1 MRSLR
6 LAVTLFP
13 VLVFAGLSG
22 CSSVSYHKDD
32 YRIENGVLMKGD
44 NDFTMRA
51 IHVPGLGATGGV
63 LSEMV
68 PALAEIAAN
77 GGNAV
82 AFDLSGISEDGA
94 RIDMAAAETVSAI
107 AERVK
112 GQNMYAVVRIVTPEE
127 SPEYRAAAVATAAAA
142 LKDEGRVVYWIDAP
156 DSAALVEAFKSH
168 AKGRVVAAASGG
180 DIVVLSEAPGEAPG
194 QPVMLVGGVLPDLE
208 DTDTHFVLPPGAA
221 SYAAL
226 EEASL
231 TEAEKQGWTPDNAVL
246 SEEEREEG
254 FIALFNGRDLSG
266 WWFSGDNE
274 NGFEVRDGAIEW
286 VESGARSIKTVNRY
300 DNFILRL
307 EYRIEDG
314 GNSGIFLRAPRAS
327 RESKIG
333 MEFQIR
339 GDHGVEPTN
348 DQTGAIYMVA
358 VPLVNASNPSP
369 EWNEV
374 EIMLDGPKLRAV
386 LNGQLIQDIDL
397 DEDEELRYRLRR
409 GFIGLQDHS
418 DYVAFR
424 NVRIKPL

>member
-6 LAVTLFP
+6 LTATIVS
-13 VLVFAGLSG
+13 VLALLGLSG
-22 CSSVSYHKDD
+22 CASVSYHKDD
-32 YRIENGVLMKGD
+32 YRVEDGVLMKGD

-51 IHVPGLGATGGV
+51 IHVPGLGASGGT

-82 AFDLSGISEDGA
+82 AFDLSGISEDGTL
-94 RIDMAAAETVSAI
+94 IDMAAAETVSAI

-112 GQNMYAVVRIVTPEE
+112 GQNMYAIVRVVTPEE
-127 SPEYRAAAVATAAAA
+127 SPEYRAAAVVTAAAA
-142 LKDEGRVVYWIDAP
+142 LADEGRVVYWIDAP
-156 DSAALVEAFKSH
+156 DSAALAEAFKEH
-168 AKGRVVAAASGG
+168 AKGRVVAAEAGG
-180 DIVVLSEAPGEAPG
+180 DIAVRRDAPTETAA
-194 QPVMLVGGVLPDLE
+194 QPVMVVGALPDLE
-208 DTDTHFVLPPGAA
+208 AFDTHFVLPPGPA
-221 SYAAL
+221 SYAVL
-226 EEASL
+226 EEATQS
-231 TEAEKQGWTPDNAVL
+231 EAEKFGWTPDNSVL

-254 FIALFNGRDLSG
+254 FIALFNGKDLSG
-266 WWFSGDNE
+266 WWFTGDNE
-274 NGFEVRDGAIEW
+274 DGFEVKDGVIEF
-286 VESGARSIKTVNRY
+286 VESGAKSIKTVNRY
-300 DNFILRL
+300 DDFILRL
-307 EYRIEDG
+307 EYRIEEG

-358 VPLVNASNPSP
+358 APLVNGSNPSP

-374 EIMLDGPKLRAV
+374 EIMLDDNKLRAT
-386 LNGQLIQDIDL
+386 LNGQLIHDLDL